1 MAAQAKDNRQSPTT
15 VASFLEA
22 AKDELGLKL
31 VSGADGLDRRILEGT
46 MNRPGLAL
54 SGFMSHFAYKRIQVL
69 GLAESDY
76 IRSLKPELR
85 GKRLRDFLEQK
96 IPCMVVTR
104 GKKPLPDLRK
114 LSDELKIP
122 LLWTDMVTKHFI
134 NAATII
140 MENLMAPRLQVLGTL
155 VEIMGIGV
163 LIQGKP
169 GTGKSEAALSLIRR
183 GYALVSDDVTALRVD
198 SSGSVIGSS
207 VPLTRYHIEI
217 RGLGIIHVPSLFGVA
232 SVREEKRL
240 DLVISLCSLET
251 YEGDRSGLTKTFVD
265 ILGATVPKVF
275 LPVTPGKDIA
285 NVIETAALNQKL
297 MHLGHDAAK
306 ELDAKLMALMN
317 KGSKVA
323 SE

>member
-1 MAAQAKDNRQSPTT
+1 MASAQPKDNRQAVS

-31 VSGADGLDRRILEGT
+31 VAGGDGLDRRIVEAT

-76 IRSLKPELR
+76 IRSLNTETR
-85 GKRLRDFLEQK
+85 ESRLRDFLKQK

-104 GKKPLPDLRK
+104 GKKPSTELRT
-114 LSDELKIP
+114 LANEFKIP
-122 LLWTDMVTKHFI
+122 LLWTDLVTKHFI

-251 YEGDRSGLTKTFVD
+251 YEGDRSGLTKTSVD
-265 ILGATVPKVF
+265 VLGVTVPKVF
-275 LPVTPGKDIA
+275 IPVTPGKDLA

-297 MHLGHDAAK
+297 VHLGHDAAK

>member
-1 MAAQAKDNRQSPTT
+1 MDENSRNNRDAVT
-15 VASFLEA
+15 VASFVEA
-22 AKDELGLKL
+22 AREKLELTLIAGE
-31 VSGADGLDRRILEGT
+31 AGLDRRIVEAT

-69 GLAESDY
+69 GYAETDY
-76 IRSLKPELR
+76 IRSLDAETR
-85 GKRLRDFLEQK
+85 GKRLRHFLEQK
-96 IPCMVVTR
+96 IPCMVITR
-104 GKKPLPDLRK
+104 GKAAPRDLQTLANEFKVPLFA
-114 LSDELKIP
+114 
-122 LLWTDMVTKHFI
+122 TGQVTKHFI

-140 MENLMAPRLQVLGTL
+140 MENLMAPRLQLLGTM

-198 SSGSVIGSS
+198 SSGAIVGSA

-251 YEGDRSGLTKTFVD
+251 FEGDRSGLTRNSVDLLGHSIPRVFV
-265 ILGATVPKVF
+265 
-275 LPVTPGKDIA
+275 PVTPGKDLA

-297 MHLGHDAAK
+297 VHLGHDAAK
-306 ELDAKLMALMN
+306 EFDAKLMARLN